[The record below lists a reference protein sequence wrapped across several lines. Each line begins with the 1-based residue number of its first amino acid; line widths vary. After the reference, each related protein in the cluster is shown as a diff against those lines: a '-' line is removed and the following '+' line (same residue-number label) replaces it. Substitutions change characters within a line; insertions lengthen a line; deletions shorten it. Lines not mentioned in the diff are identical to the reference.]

1 MRMRFLKIL
10 KITAICLL
18 FLVIIYFF
26 IPLKSRLDILI
37 AYYPPMR
44 VTLSGIICGIGIQ
57 DQLTATDWVMKGSS
71 FEEVF
76 DCLEHEN
83 TYVRKMAFI
92 RINCNRKEAIPFLLD
107 LAKNGTT
114 EQRKRALFWIQIIG
128 PDAIGVIADLEQML
142 DEDDPLIRMNVVMAV
157 CEINRD
163 SEAVIPVLME
173 MRFSENQTERS
184 IVPYCLSKV
193 NLSADD
199 VIPILID
206 LLEDDFEP
214 VRRNSAFTLG
224 WYGARA
230 EEAIPA
236 LESALEQT
244 EDDDVRERI
253 AEAIEKIQN
262 PQD

>member
-10 KITAICLL
+10 KIAGICLL

-44 VTLSGIICGIGIQ
+44 VTLSGIYCGIAIQ

-92 RINCNRKEAIPFLLD
+92 RMNFNRKASIPSLLD
-107 LAKNGTT
+107 LAKTGTS
-114 EQRKRALFWIQIIG
+114 EQRINALFWFRVYG
-128 PDAIGVIADLEQML
+128 PDAIDVIDDLEQML
-142 DEDDPLIRMNVVMAV
+142 DEEDPTIRRDVVRAV
-157 CEINRD
+157 CEINPH

-173 MRFSENQTERS
+173 MIDSEDYLDRAT
-184 IVPYCLSKV
+184 VPYCLYKV
-193 NLSADD
+193 GMPADEI
-199 VIPILID
+199 IPICIG
-206 LLEDDFEP
+206 LLEDEDDC
-214 VRRNSAFTLG
+214 VRDNAAFTLG
-224 WYGARA
+224 HYGSLS

-236 LESALEQT
+236 LENALERT
-244 EDDDVRERI
+244 EDPWKRERI
-253 AEAIEKIQN
+253 SEAIERIQN